1 MKNVYFLII
10 LLLSSNSFSQ
20 ERERIVSDNVLRSEL
35 TSWDPIRGEWLASS
49 IEAMAVGN
57 EIPDRTFPEDFTPD
71 EMWRIVPQGTRERI
85 VASSPLEQFRNENNS
100 SNVSAVQQTL
110 NRNCNP
116 RIGRTFGDPHMVS
129 FDGSTYSFQT
139 VGEFVL
145 ARSNDGLFE
154 VQTRQKPQ
162 SSDFSLNTAVA
173 MNVAGDRLS
182 IYAQDVPGSSQG
194 NPVRLNGNP
203 IQVRNATYYLPHG
216 GTVRPESDGYLVSWP
231 TGETARIQNRGS
243 DFRFMNVTLNVFPCG
258 REYNGLLGNANGTQ
272 NDDFDMRGKKAPA
285 SQFAFSSFGNQQLNR
300 ASDEM
305 EKEYLAFLAKDFAR
319 TWRIT
324 DLTSLFEYDPGENT
338 MTFTDES
345 FPRVHRTLNGL
356 TPQQQAIARKK
367 CEDGGV
373 TREEMGGCIYDQ
385 AFLEIPPSPRP
396 IVNDPTINYKPSRL
410 ERPELNINPPAEPMT
425 KPGGRPVKGTI
436 HPDLLKEEPKV
447 KPSQRVQENPTN
459 PNQEKESQ
467 IKPNSE
473 SEPVSKPSAPVPST
487 TIPSTNSKPIKT
499 KPVGTKPNPG
509 PSNSP
514 SPSPV
519 LKGKGKK

>member
-1 MKNVYFLII
+1 MKKVYLFTFLTI
-10 LLLSSNSFSQ
+10 SFTTFSQ
-20 ERERIVSDNVLRSEL
+20 ERERSGSNNILRSEL

-57 EIPDRTFPEDFTPD
+57 EIPDRTFPEDFTPN

-85 VASSPLEQFRNENNS
+85 NAGSPLEQFRNETNT
-100 SNVSAVQQTL
+100 SNVTVVQQSL
-110 NRNCNP
+110 MRDCKP
-116 RIGRTFGDPHMVS
+116 KVGRTYGDPHMVS
-129 FDGSTYSFQT
+129 FDGATYSFQT

-231 TGETARIQNRGS
+231 TGETARIQTRGS
-243 DFRFMNVTLNVFPCG
+243 DFRFMNVTLNVYPCG
-258 REYNGLLGNANGTQ
+258 REYDGLLGNANGAQ
-272 NDDFDMRGKKAPA
+272 NDDFDMRGVKAPA
-285 SQFAFSSFGNQQLNR
+285 SQFAFSSFGNQQLSR

-319 TWRIT
+319 AWRVT
-324 DLTSLFEYDPGENT
+324 DMTSLFEYDPGENT
-338 MTFTDES
+338 LTFTDES

-356 TPQQQAIARKK
+356 TPQQQAMARKK

-373 TREEMGGCIYDQ
+373 SREEIGGCIYDQ
-385 AFLEIPPSPRP
+385 AFLDIPPSPRP

-410 ERPELNINPPAEPMT
+410 ERPELNINPPAEPMV
-425 KPGGRPVKGTI
+425 KPEGRPVKGTI
-436 HPDLLKEEPKV
+436 HPDLLKEEQKV
-447 KPSQRVQENPTN
+447 KPSQGLPQNSTN
-459 PNQEKESQ
+459 PNPDKESEF
-467 IKPNSE
+467 KPNSGA
-473 SEPVSKPSAPVPST
+473 EPVSKPSTTVPST

-499 KPVGTKPNPG
+499 KPTKPVGTKPNP
-509 PSNSP
+509 SP
-514 SPSPV
+514 SPA
-519 LKGKGKK
+519 LKGKGLK